1 MIKKGLRNLYLFF
14 EIDSMK
20 DLGVEDGD
28 IILVN
33 ANSPVDSGSLVIAM
47 IDNKATFKKLKKE
60 NGKIF
65 LVPANENYEPI
76 ELTPNMDIKLYKVI
90 MAIKRKKF

>member
-1 MIKKGLRNLYLFF
+1 
-14 EIDSMK
+14 MK

-28 IILVN
+28 ILLVN
-33 ANSPVDSGSLVIAM
+33 ANSPVESGSLVIAM
-47 IDNKATFKKLKKE
+47 IDNKATFKRLKRVD
-60 NGKIF
+60 GKVL